1 MYTFASDKQTK
12 ETKQTANMIKRLTP
26 ILFLLLLT
34 GCHSTPKA
42 EDSGT
47 KTATEAPKTRTDSIG
62 MLVAAVRNNS
72 RLYTSEF
79 HVHKIITHSDE
90 SRLKGSILGMKY
102 DIGIPVGS
110 RRIAIPI
117 DATLKGYIDFSDFS
131 SGNVIFDENRIEI
144 ILPDPAVEIT
154 SAKINHDEIKSY
166 VALLRKDFSD
176 KELSQF
182 EAQGRDSILADVPS
196 LKIAERTRSSAAN
209 ILVPMMR
216 KLGFSNDDIVVTFN
230 KNFDEQHLR
239 TTIN

>member
-1 MYTFASDKQTK
+1 MFKK
-12 ETKQTANMIKRLTP
+12 LTP
-26 ILFLLLLT
+26 LLFLLLLT
-34 GCHSTPKA
+34 GCHNTPKA
-42 EDSGT
+42 EKTGQ
-47 KTATEAPKTRTDSIG
+47 KTATEATQTRADSIG

-90 SRLKGSILGMKY
+90 SRLKGSILGMEY
-102 DIGIPVGS
+102 DVGIPAGS
-110 RRIAIPI
+110 RRIAIPL

-131 SGNVIFDENRIEI
+131 NDNIIFDENRIEI

-166 VALLRKDFSD
+166 VALLRKDFTD

-182 EAQGRDSILADVPS
+182 EAQGRDSILAAVPS
-196 LKIAERTRSSAAN
+196 MKIAERTRSNAAN
-209 ILVPMMR
+209 ILVPMVR
-216 KLGFSNDDIVVTFN
+216 KLGFNDDEIVVSFN

>member
-1 MYTFASDKQTK
+1 
-12 ETKQTANMIKRLTP
+12 MIKKLTP
-26 ILFLLLLT
+26 LLILLLLT
-34 GCHSTPKA
+34 GCHGTPKTD
-42 EDSGT
+42 EPGS
-47 KTATEAPKTRTDSIG
+47 KTAKETHQTRTDSIG

-102 DIGIPVGS
+102 DIGIPAGS

-117 DATLKGYIDFSDFS
+117 DATLKGFIDFSDFS
-131 SGNVIFDENRIEI
+131 SDNVIFDENRIEI

-216 KLGFSNDDIVVTFN
+216 RLGFSNDDIVVTFS
-230 KNFDEQHLR
+230 KNFDEQNLR